1 MNKRLDEMKAEVSE
15 ILATFDPHSQIDDI
29 RDSTGTIEITLH
41 NPMSLDEQREMKNKI
56 SILMGRPTDK
66 IKIIC

>member
-1 MNKRLDEMKAEVSE
+1 MNQRMEEMKAEVSE
-15 ILATFDPHSQIDDI
+15 ILATFDPHSRIDDI
-29 RDSTGTIEITLH
+29 RDSAGTIEITLH
-41 NPMSLDEQREMKNKI
+41 NLMSFDEQREMKNTI

>member
-1 MNKRLDEMKAEVSE
+1 MNQRMEEMKAEVSE
-15 ILATFDPHSQIDDI
+15 IPATFDPHSRIDDI
-29 RDSTGTIEITLH
+29 RDSAGTIEITLH
-41 NPMSLDEQREMKNKI
+41 NLMSFDEQREMKNTI